1 LLAFVVNIT
10 PDGMRINL
18 ARTVDNSYDIVFGS
32 KMFPRI
38 AAEMKQMNLGV
49 KHAILTDS
57 NVASIYAGDLEK
69 AFEKEGLACQTFVSP
84 AGEEYKSLD
93 ECARLYN
100 ELAEAKFGRD
110 SVIYALG
117 GGVVGDRAGFI
128 AATFLRG
135 VPLVMIPTTTI
146 SQADSSVGGKTGV
159 DIPAGKNLVGAF
171 YQPKRDYIDVD
182 TLKTLKAGHY
192 ISGLAES
199 IKHGNIKDVGYLL
212 WLSDHVNLILAG
224 DTDCLMHMAKTNCR
238 IKGEVVEQ
246 DTEEKGLRSILNYGH
261 TLGHALEKLSGYKMM
276 HGDGVSIGMSAAVR
290 IASALNV
297 FSGEIHAQD
306 AILRKFGLQTKIPDE
321 ILSRFSLDDIINATR
336 TDKKAAGGKV
346 RYTLP
351 RIYGTM
357 NEFDGK
363 YKTPVDDEIVRAAL
377 TAISK

>member
-1 LLAFVVNIT
+1 MVNIT

-18 ARTVDNSYDIVFGS
+18 VRTVDDSYDLVIGS
-32 KMFPRI
+32 RLFPRI
-38 AAEMKQMNLGV
+38 AAEMKNMNLGV

-57 NVASIYAGDLEK
+57 NVASMYAGTLEK
-69 AFEKEGLACQTFVSP
+69 AFENEGLACQTFVSP
-84 AGEEYKSLD
+84 AGEEYKNLD
-93 ECARLYN
+93 ECKRLYH

-128 AATFLRG
+128 SATFLRG
-135 VPLVMIPTTTI
+135 VPAVQIPTTTI

-171 YQPKRDYIDVD
+171 YQPKRVYIDVD
-182 TLKTLKAGHY
+182 TLKTLKADHY
-192 ISGLAES
+192 VSGLAES
-199 IKHGNIKDVGYLL
+199 IKHGNIEDVEYLL
-212 WLSDHVNLILAG
+212 WLSDHASLILAG

-246 DTEEKGLRSILNYGH
+246 DPDEKGLRSILNYGH

-290 IASALNV
+290 IASALSV

-306 AILRKFGLQTKIPDE
+306 EILRKFGLQTKIPDE
-321 ILSRFSLDDIINATR
+321 ILSRFSLDDIINATL

-346 RYTLP
+346 RYALP
-351 RIYGTM
+351 KRYGAM

-363 YKTPVDDEIVRAAL
+363 YKIPVDYATVRAAL
-377 TAISK
+377 IAISN

>member
-1 LLAFVVNIT
+1 
-10 PDGMRINL
+10 MRINL
-18 ARTVDNSYDIVFGS
+18 IRTVDDSYDIIFGS

-38 AAEMKQMNLGV
+38 AAETKQMNLGV

-57 NVASIYAGDLEK
+57 NVAPLYAGTLEK
-69 AFEKEGLACQTFVSP
+69 AFENEGLACQTFVSP

-100 ELAEAKFGRD
+100 QLAEAKFGRD

-135 VPLVMIPTTTI
+135 VPVVQIPTTTI

-159 DIPAGKNLVGAF
+159 DIHAGKNLVGAF
-171 YQPKRDYIDVD
+171 YQPKRVYIDVD
-182 TLKTLKAGHY
+182 TPKTLKACHY

-199 IKHGNIKDVGYLL
+199 IKQGIVNDVAYLL
-212 WLSDHVNLILAG
+212 WLSVQATSILAG

-238 IKGEVVEQ
+238 IKGEVVEL
-246 DTEEKGLRSILNYGH
+246 DTDEKGLRSILNYGH
-261 TLGHALEKLSGYKMM
+261 TIGHALEKLSGYKMM
-276 HGDGVSIGMSAAVR
+276 HGEGVSVGMSAAVR
-290 IASALNV
+290 IAAALNV
-297 FSGEIHAQD
+297 FSGDIQMQD
-306 AILRKFGLQTKIPDE
+306 EILRKFGLPTKIPEE
-321 ILSRFSLDDIINATR
+321 ILSRFSLDDIINATL

-346 RYTLP
+346 RYALP
-351 RIYGTM
+351 KRYGAM

-363 YKTPVDDEIVRAAL
+363 YKIPVDYATVRAAL
-377 TAISK
+377 IAISN